1 MLSKEELLE
10 KNVSELEE
18 IAQQTGAVYSP
29 GDDKD
34 KLVYAIL
41 DRQAEEVGTAHPLE
55 SKRKRTRIAR
65 KETDRVYSVHG
76 KNGEN
81 FDVKNNKPT
90 GVSQPTL
97 LKILL
102 KKLLRRRKR
111 RHQKRYLHLSLN
123 IVDVSQKL
131 SLKLLLQR
139 RLL

>member
-76 KNGEN
+76 KNGKAQAICLPSPSPSTMI
-81 FDVKNNKPT
+81 VRPP
-90 GVSQPTL
+90 QPCGTVTHVL
-97 LKILL
+97 
-102 KKLLRRRKR
+102 
-111 RHQKRYLHLSLN
+111 LHLFSDL
-123 IVDVSQKL
+123 
-131 SLKLLLQR
+131 
-139 RLL
+139 

>member
-81 FDVKNNKPT
+81 FDVKKAELHADNLQDFELVFFAQK
-90 GVSQPTL
+90 
-97 LKILL
+97 
-102 KKLLRRRKR
+102 
-111 RHQKRYLHLSLN
+111 HQNH
-123 IVDVSQKL
+123 
-131 SLKLLLQR
+131 
-139 RLL
+139 